1 MNRGLCLI
9 AGLLADLGEIT
20 SGHLKNSGNTAA
32 IRLSGTTALPT
43 TNYIDFTATG
53 TSPFIK
59 HAGIEARANGDLYV
73 TTVKVLGGGTA
84 PSITTGLST
93 SRIGT
98 GYSLTVAGKDTA
110 GTITLTTGTGI
121 TTAVSLGTSMFVV
134 TFGTAYAANPH
145 GVVSSRN
152 RFAADLAAAAAGA
165 YFIDPITTDFSLICS
180 KDVTFVD
187 STTYKWSYVVIG

>member
-1 MNRGLCLI
+1 MSVSSLSAIN
-9 AGLLADLGEIT
+9 ADLGEIT
-20 SGHLKNSGNTAA
+20 SGHLRNSGNTAA
-32 IRLSGTTALPT
+32 IRLSGATALPA
-43 TNYIDFTATG
+43 TNYLDFTATG
-53 TSPFIK
+53 TSPFLK
-59 HAGIEARANGDLYV
+59 HPGAELLANGNA
-73 TTVKVLGGGTA
+73 TFTAVKILGAGTA

-98 GYSLTVAGKDTA
+98 GYTLTVTGKDTA
-110 GTITLTTGTGI
+110 GTITLVTGTGI
-121 TTAVSLGTSMFVV
+121 TTNVSLGTSMFVV

-152 RFAADLAAAAAGA
+152 RFAADLAAAAGGA

-180 KDVTFVD
+180 KDVTFAD